1 MVEYIHTVKKGN
13 KMLKFKKAAN
23 VGDVIRAYD
32 FKPMVGRED
41 CFVEGKV
48 VDSCNKDHGYDAFKI
63 IVSKEIFGGENVTD
77 NLVGKFVYVP
87 HEVSFMEYDARIINL
102 SSI

>member
-1 MVEYIHTVKKGN
+1 MLRNAGVATKGD
-13 KMLKFKKAAN
+13 F
-23 VGDVIRAYD
+23 IRAYD

-48 VDSCNKDHGYDAFKI
+48 VESKNTEHGYDAYKI
-63 IVSKEIFGGENVTD
+63 SVTKEIFGGEKISD

-87 HEVSFMEYDARIINL
+87 HEVSFMEYAGRVINL
-102 SSI
+102 SK

>member
-1 MVEYIHTVKKGN
+1 M
-13 KMLKFKKAAN
+13 KFSSVAST
-23 VGDVIRAYD
+23 GDVIRAYD

-48 VDSCNKDHGYDAFKI
+48 VEAKNTEHGYDAFKI
-63 IVSKEIFGGENVTD
+63 VVSKEVFSGENVKD

-87 HEVSFMEYDARIINL
+87 HEVSFMEYDARVINL
-102 SSI
+102 SCI